1 MKKQVSFLK
10 SFLSTL
16 LLIVIS
22 FPSTGRA
29 QTGFNVVQCQ
39 TEEDVIALID
49 TVLLYNVADEFKQN
63 ISFTGNPKA
72 VGYYSGG
79 GLFGF
84 DNAAGIALSTGFS
97 GSLDNPNT
105 CSGAN
110 ASSNNAGGGD
120 PDLAD
125 LTNMSIQ
132 DAVVIEFDIKRLD
145 DSVFLSYVFG
155 SEEYHEWVNTQF
167 NDVFGFFLSGP
178 GIEGPY
184 TNGAINIATVPGTD
198 LPVSIDNINCG
209 QQNAFCQ
216 DPPGNGPNC
225 DLLYSNTD
233 PSQGSFEQC
242 VLDAY
247 TYPLSAAHDIQPAEW
262 YHVKLAIGDAGDAI
276 YDSGI
281 LLEKGSIVANPF
293 DFQVQACQT
302 EEDVIS
308 LVDTVLLSHV
318 AGINKDNITFTGDP
332 KAVGYFHD
340 GGFLGLARDKG
351 ILLSNG
357 LVSYAANLNECNTS
371 ANANANNGGAVAEP
385 DLKQL
390 SGGGAVYD
398 AGYIEFDFRPST
410 DSVKLNYVFA
420 SEEYHELVNSGNNDV
435 FGIFLSG
442 PGIDGEFTNNAI
454 NMGTI
459 PGSSDPVN
467 AGTVN
472 FGEGGVTC
480 TGKPDSCVNCQYMLD
495 NSQSEDTAFYF
506 LIYDGYTTAM
516 DASAEIQPGQWYHVK
531 ISIADIDSP
540 GFDSGIFLSEGT
552 ITGDTVITD
561 KPEIH
566 PDDWCR
572 IMPNPAGDYVIV
584 KVMEKNAQLKIST
597 LDGRFILEQPLTE
610 GDNAI
615 HLSLFPKGMYIVI
628 VESAGR
634 VYREKLLHY

>member
-1 MKKQVSFLK
+1 MKKQLSFLK
-10 SFLSTL
+10 N
-16 LLIVIS
+16 LLISALLCVLL
-22 FPSTGRA
+22 FPSTLSA
-29 QTGFNVVQCQ
+29 QNNFIVVQCQ
-39 TEEDVIALID
+39 TEEEVIALID
-49 TVLLYNVADEFKQN
+49 TVLLYNVDSAFKQN
-63 ISFTGNPKA
+63 ISFTGDPKA

-84 DNAAGIALSTGFS
+84 DNTEGIALSTGFS
-97 GSLDNPNT
+97 GSLDNSNT

-110 ASSNNAGGGD
+110 ASSNTSGGSD
-120 PDLAD
+120 PDLA
-125 LTNMSIQ
+125 TMAEMSIN
-132 DAVVIEFDIKRLD
+132 DAVIVEFDIKRLD
-145 DSVFLSYVFG
+145 NSVFLNYVFG
-155 SEEYHEWVNTQF
+155 SEEYHEWVNSQF

-247 TYPLSAAHDIQPAEW
+247 TYPLSAAHDIQPGAW
-262 YHVKLAIGDAGDAI
+262 YHIKLALGDVGDAI

-302 EEDVIS
+302 EEDVVS

-318 AGINKDNITFTGDP
+318 AGINKGNITFTGDP
-332 KAVGYFHD
+332 QAVGYFHD

-351 ILLSNG
+351 ILFSNG
-357 LVSYAANLNECNTS
+357 LVSYAANLNECNTG
-371 ANANANNGGAVAEP
+371 ANANANNGGAVTEP

-398 AGYIEFDFRPST
+398 AGIIEFDFRPST
-410 DSVKLNYVFA
+410 DSVTLNYVFA

-459 PGSSDPVN
+459 PGSGDPVN

-480 TGKPDSCVNCQYMLD
+480 TGKPDSCVNCQYLHD

-506 LIYDGYTTAM
+506 LIYDGYTTAL

-531 ISIADIDSP
+531 IAISDI
-540 GFDSGIFLSEGT
+540 GTAGYDSGIFLSEGT
-552 ITGDTVITD
+552 ITGDTVITGQVEM
-561 KPEIH
+561 PEN
-566 PDDWCR
+566 DWCR
-572 IMPNPAGDYVIV
+572 IMPNPAGNFTVI
-584 KVMEKNAQLKIST
+584 KIGEDHARVIISGMGGRVFGERT
-597 LDGRFILEQPLTE
+597 LVHGNNTIPL
-610 GDNAI
+610 
-615 HLSLFPKGMYIVI
+615 SSMPKGMYILTVT
-628 VESAGR
+628 SGSR
-634 VYREKLLHY
+634 TCREKLLHY